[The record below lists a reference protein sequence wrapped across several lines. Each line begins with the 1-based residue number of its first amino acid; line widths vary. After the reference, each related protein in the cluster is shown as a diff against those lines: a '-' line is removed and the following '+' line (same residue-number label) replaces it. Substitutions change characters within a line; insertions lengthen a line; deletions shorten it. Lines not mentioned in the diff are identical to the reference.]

1 MPLWSSKEDESQ
13 IILEEAGDLGSKVI
27 LDSTDGS
34 PGSNEG
40 AYILQEEQNEVKPQY
55 LDRTNPMGKLDDCFA
70 NNQGWWLR
78 HSKSTTD
85 PSRYWDE
92 LLVAIGDL
100 AGDDSASTG
109 LGEATID
116 SIRFS
121 GLSSGTSESS
131 PTYSVGSGATLANC
145 FVKLQYSEPIDL
157 EYDGT
162 NMPTLVVTHTDDDDA
177 TETSYTATVPVGNSS
192 VNGVEHTGADVDTI
206 LLDSTDG
213 TTNAGDDV
221 LLEDNS
227 RISTEQQRSGSQLN
241 FYFTI
246 AGSDGAGELTIG
258 AQTLTLSGTTT
269 MKDYGQSGITSNTQI
284 TSSVGSELPTGQVN
298 MA

>member
-1 MPLWSSKEDESQ
+1 MPLWSAKEEESQ
-13 IILEEAGDLGSKVI
+13 IVLEEAGDLGSKVV
-27 LDSTDGS
+27 LDSTDGTS
-34 PGSNEG
+34 DAGF
-40 AYILQEEQNEVKPQY
+40 YVLQEEQDEVKPQY

-70 NNQGWWLR
+70 NNHGWWLR

-100 AGDDSASTG
+100 AGTSSATSG

-131 PTYSVGSGATLANC
+131 PTYSVGSGSTLANC
-145 FVKLQYSEPIDL
+145 FVKLQYTEPIDL
-157 EYDGT
+157 EYDDT
-162 NMPTLVVTHTDDDDA
+162 NMPTLVVVHTADSGGA
-177 TETSYTATVPVGNSS
+177 TTNYTATVPVGNSS
-192 VNGVEHTGADVDTI
+192 VNGVEATGADVDTI

-213 TTNAGDDV
+213 TSNAGDDV
-221 LLEDNS
+221 IYEDND
-227 RISTEQQRSGSQLN
+227 RVAIEQQRSGSQLN

-246 AGSDGAGELTIG
+246 DGTDAAGELTIA

-269 MKDYGQSGITSNTQI
+269 MKDYGQGSLTSNTQI
-284 TSSVGSELPTGQVN
+284 TSTVGSELPTGQMN
-298 MA
+298 IA

>member
-1 MPLWSSKEDESQ
+1 MPLWSSKEEESQ
-13 IILEEAGDLGSKVI
+13 IILEEAGDLGSKVV
-27 LDSTDGS
+27 LDSTDGTA
-34 PGSNEG
+34 NEG

-100 AGDDSASTG
+100 AGGSSATAG

-121 GLSSGTSESS
+121 GLSSGTSDSS
-131 PTYSVGSGATLANC
+131 PTYSVGSGATLATAY
-145 FVKLQYSEPIDL
+145 VKLQYSEPIDL
-157 EYDGT
+157 EYDDT

-213 TTNAGDDV
+213 TSNAGDDV
-221 LLEDNS
+221 LFEENS

-246 AGSDGAGELTIG
+246 DGTDAAGELTIA

-269 MKDYGQSGITSNTQI
+269 MKDYGQGSLTSNTQI
-284 TSSVGSELPTGQVN
+284 TSSVGSELPAAQMN

>member
-1 MPLWSSKEDESQ
+1 MPLWSAKEEESQ
-13 IILEEAGDLGSKVI
+13 IVLEEAGDLGSKVV
-27 LDSTDGS
+27 LDSTDGTS
-34 PGSNEG
+34 DAGF
-40 AYILQEEQNEVKPQY
+40 YVLQEEQDEVKPQY

-70 NNQGWWLR
+70 NNHGWWLR

-100 AGDDSASTG
+100 AGTSSATSG

-131 PTYSVGSGATLANC
+131 PTYSVGSGSTLANC
-145 FVKLQYSEPIDL
+145 FVKLQYTEPVDL
-157 EYDGT
+157 EYDDT
-162 NMPTLVVTHTDDDDA
+162 NMPTLVVVHTADSGGA
-177 TETSYTATVPVGNSS
+177 TTNYTATVSTGNSS
-192 VNGVEHTGADVDTI
+192 VNGVEATGADVDTI

-213 TTNAGDDV
+213 TSDAGDDV
-221 LLEDNS
+221 IYEDND
-227 RISTEQQRSGSQLN
+227 RIAIQQQRSGSQLN

-246 AGSDGAGELTIG
+246 DGTDAAGELTIA
-258 AQTLTLSGTTT
+258 AQTLTISGTTT
-269 MKDYGQSGITSNTQI
+269 VKDYGQGSLTSNTQI
-284 TSSVGSELPTGQVN
+284 TSTVGSELPTAQMN

>member
-1 MPLWSSKEDESQ
+1 MPLWSAKEEESQ
-13 IILEEAGDLGSKVI
+13 IVLEEAGDLGSKVV
-27 LDSTDGS
+27 LDSTDGTS
-34 PGSNEG
+34 DAGF
-40 AYILQEEQNEVKPQY
+40 YVLQEEQDEVKPQY

-100 AGDDSASTG
+100 AGTSSATSG

-131 PTYSVGSGATLANC
+131 PTYSVGSGSTLANC
-145 FVKLQYSEPIDL
+145 FVKLQYTEPVDL
-157 EYDGT
+157 EYDDT
-162 NMPTLVVTHTDDDDA
+162 NMPTLVVVHTADSGGA
-177 TETSYTATVPVGNSS
+177 TTNYTATVSTGNSS
-192 VNGVEHTGADVDTI
+192 VNGVEATGADVDTI

-213 TTNAGDDV
+213 TSNAGDDV
-221 LLEDNS
+221 IYEDND
-227 RISTEQQRSGSQLN
+227 RVAIEQQRSGSQLN

-246 AGSDGAGELTIG
+246 DGTDAAGELTIA
-258 AQTLTLSGTTT
+258 AQTLTISGTTT
-269 MKDYGQSGITSNTQI
+269 VKDYGQGSLTSNSQI
-284 TSSVGSELPTGQVN
+284 TSTVGSELPTAQMN

>member
-1 MPLWSSKEDESQ
+1 MPLWSSKEEESQ
-13 IILEEAGDLGSKVI
+13 IILEQAGDLGSKVI
-27 LDSTDGS
+27 LDSTDGTADD
-34 PGSNEG
+34 GF
-40 AYILQEEQNEVKPQY
+40 YILQEEQNEVKPQY
-55 LDRTNPMGKLDDCFA
+55 LDRTNPMGKLDNCFA
-70 NNQGWWLR
+70 NNHGWWLR

-100 AGDDSASTG
+100 AGGSSATAG

-121 GLSSGTSESS
+121 GLSSGTSDSS
-131 PTYSVGSGATLANC
+131 PTYSVGSGATLATAY
-145 FVKLQYSEPIDL
+145 VKLQYSEPIDL

-162 NMPTLVVTHTDDDDA
+162 NMPTLVVVHTADSGGA
-177 TETSYTATVPVGNSS
+177 TTNYTATVPVGNSS

-213 TTNAGDDV
+213 TSNAGDDV

-258 AQTLTLSGTTT
+258 AQTLTVSGTTT
-269 MKDYGQSGITSNTQI
+269 LKDYGQGSLSSNTQI

>member
-1 MPLWSSKEDESQ
+1 MPLWSAKEEESQ
-13 IILEEAGDLGSKVI
+13 IILEAAGDLGSKVI
-27 LDSTDGS
+27 LDSTDGTS
-34 PGSNEG
+34 DAGF
-40 AYILQEEQNEVKPQY
+40 YILTEEQDEVKPQY

-70 NNQGWWLR
+70 NNHGWWLR

-85 PSRYWDE
+85 PSKYWDE

-100 AGDDSASTG
+100 AGTSSATTG

-131 PTYSVGSGATLANC
+131 PTYSVGSGSTLANC

-157 EYDGT
+157 EYDDT

-192 VNGVEHTGADVDTI
+192 VNGVESMGADVDTI

-213 TTNAGDDV
+213 TTDAGDDV
-221 LLEDNS
+221 IYEDND
-227 RISTEQQRSGSQLN
+227 RVAIEQQRSGSQLN

-246 AGSDGAGELTIG
+246 DGTDAAGELTIA

-269 MKDYGQSGITSNTQI
+269 IKDYGQGSLTSNTQI
-284 TSSVGSELPTGQVN
+284 TSTVGSELPTGQMN
-298 MA
+298 IA

>member
-1 MPLWSSKEDESQ
+1 MPLWSAKEEESQ
-13 IILEEAGDLGSKVI
+13 IVLEEAGDLGSKVV
-27 LDSTDGS
+27 LDSTDGTS
-34 PGSNEG
+34 DAGF
-40 AYILQEEQNEVKPQY
+40 YVLQEEQDEVKPQY

-70 NNQGWWLR
+70 NNHGWWLR

-100 AGDDSASTG
+100 AGTSSATSG

-131 PTYSVGSGATLANC
+131 PTYSVGSGSTLANC
-145 FVKLQYSEPIDL
+145 FVKLQYTEPVDL

-162 NMPTLVVTHTDDDDA
+162 NMPTLVVVHTADSGGA
-177 TETSYTATVPVGNSS
+177 TTNYTATVPVGNSS

-213 TTNAGDDV
+213 TSNAGDDV
-221 LLEDNS
+221 LFEENS

-246 AGSDGAGELTIG
+246 DGTDAAGELTIA
-258 AQTLTLSGTTT
+258 AQTLTISGTTT
-269 MKDYGQSGITSNTQI
+269 VKDYGQGSLTSNSQI
-284 TSSVGSELPTGQVN
+284 TSTVGSELPTAQMN

>member
-1 MPLWSSKEDESQ
+1 MPLWSAKEEESQ
-13 IILEEAGDLGSKVI
+13 IVLEEAGDLGSKVI
-27 LDSTDGS
+27 LDSTDGTADA
-34 PGSNEG
+34 GF
-40 AYILQEEQNEVKPQY
+40 YVLQEEQDEVKPQY
-55 LDRTNPMGKLDDCFA
+55 LDRSNPMGKLDNCFA
-70 NNQGWWLR
+70 NNHGWWLR

-85 PSRYWDE
+85 PSKYWDE

-100 AGDDSASTG
+100 AGTSSATSG

-131 PTYSVGSGATLANC
+131 PVYSVGSGATLANC
-145 FVKLQYSEPIDL
+145 FVKLQFTEPIDL

-162 NMPTLVVTHTDDDDA
+162 NMPTLVVTHTADSDDS
-177 TETSYTATVPVGNSS
+177 ETSYTATVPVGNSS

-213 TTNAGDDV
+213 TSNAGDDV
-221 LLEDNS
+221 IYEDND
-227 RISTEQQRSGSQLN
+227 RIAIEQQRSGSQLN

-246 AGSDGAGELTIG
+246 DGTDGAGELTIG
-258 AQTLTLSGTTT
+258 AQTLTVSGTTT
-269 MKDYGQSGITSNTQI
+269 IKDYGQGSLSSNTQI
-284 TSSVGSELPTGQVN
+284 TSTVGSDLPTAQMN

>member
-1 MPLWSSKEDESQ
+1 MPLWSSKEEESQ
-13 IILEEAGDLGSKVI
+13 IILEQAGDLGSKVI
-27 LDSTDGS
+27 LDSTDGTADD
-34 PGSNEG
+34 GF
-40 AYILQEEQNEVKPQY
+40 YILQEEQNEVKPQY

-70 NNQGWWLR
+70 NNHGWWLR

-85 PSRYWDE
+85 PSKYWDE

-100 AGDDSASTG
+100 AGTSSATSG

-192 VNGVEHTGADVDTI
+192 VNGVESMGADVDTI

-213 TTNAGDDV
+213 TTDAGDDV
-221 LLEDNS
+221 IYEDND
-227 RISTEQQRSGSQLN
+227 RVAIEQQRSGSQLN

-246 AGSDGAGELTIG
+246 DGTDAAGELTIA
-258 AQTLTLSGTTT
+258 AQTLTVSGTTT
-269 MKDYGQSGITSNTQI
+269 IKDYGQGSLSSNTQI
-284 TSSVGSELPTGQVN
+284 TSTVGSELPTAQMN

>member
-1 MPLWSSKEDESQ
+1 MPLWSAKEEESQ
-13 IILEEAGDLGSKVI
+13 IILEAAGDLGSKVI
-27 LDSTDGS
+27 LDSTDGTS
-34 PGSNEG
+34 DAGF
-40 AYILQEEQNEVKPQY
+40 YILTEEQDEVKPQY

-70 NNQGWWLR
+70 NNHGWWLR

-85 PSRYWDE
+85 PSKYWDE

-100 AGDDSASTG
+100 AGTSSATTG

-131 PTYSVGSGATLANC
+131 PTYSVGSGSTLANC

-162 NMPTLVVTHTDDDDA
+162 NMPTLIVTHTDDDDA

-192 VNGVEHTGADVDTI
+192 VNGVESMGADVDTI

-213 TTNAGDDV
+213 TTDAGDDV
-221 LLEDNS
+221 IYEDND
-227 RISTEQQRSGSQLN
+227 RIAIEQQRSGSQLN

-246 AGSDGAGELTIG
+246 DGTDAAGELTIA

-269 MKDYGQSGITSNTQI
+269 IKDYGQTSLTSNTQI
-284 TSSVGSELPTGQVN
+284 TSTVGSELPTGQMN
-298 MA
+298 IA

>member
-1 MPLWSSKEDESQ
+1 MPLWSAKEEESQ
-13 IILEEAGDLGSKVI
+13 IVLEEAGDLGSKVV
-27 LDSTDGS
+27 LDSTDGTADA
-34 PGSNEG
+34 GF
-40 AYILQEEQNEVKPQY
+40 YVLQEEQDEVKPQY

-100 AGDDSASTG
+100 AGTSSATSG

-131 PTYSVGSGATLANC
+131 PTYSVGSGSTLANC

-162 NMPTLVVTHTDDDDA
+162 NMPTLVVVHTADSGGA
-177 TETSYTATVPVGNSS
+177 TTNYTATVPVGNSS
-192 VNGVEHTGADVDTI
+192 VNGVEATGADVDTI

-213 TTNAGDDV
+213 TSNAGDDV
-221 LLEDNS
+221 IYEDND
-227 RISTEQQRSGSQLN
+227 RVAIEQQRSGSQLN

-246 AGSDGAGELTIG
+246 DGTDAAGELTIA
-258 AQTLTLSGTTT
+258 AQTLTISGTTT
-269 MKDYGQSGITSNTQI
+269 VKDYGQGSLTSNSQI
-284 TSSVGSELPTGQVN
+284 TSTVGSELPTAQMN

>member
-1 MPLWSSKEDESQ
+1 MPLWSAKEEESQ
-13 IILEEAGDLGSKVI
+13 IILEAAGDLGSKVI
-27 LDSTDGS
+27 LDSTDGTS
-34 PGSNEG
+34 DAGF
-40 AYILQEEQNEVKPQY
+40 YILTEEQDEVKPQY
-55 LDRTNPMGKLDDCFA
+55 LDRTNPMGKLDNCFA
-70 NNQGWWLR
+70 NNHGWWLR

-85 PSRYWDE
+85 PSKYWDE

-100 AGDDSASTG
+100 AGTSSATSG

-131 PTYSVGSGATLANC
+131 PTYSVGSGATLATAY
-145 FVKLQYSEPIDL
+145 VKLQYSEPIDL

-192 VNGVEHTGADVDTI
+192 VNGVESMGADVDTI

-213 TTNAGDDV
+213 TTDAGDDV
-221 LLEDNS
+221 IYEDND
-227 RISTEQQRSGSQLN
+227 RVAIEQQRSGSQLN

-246 AGSDGAGELTIG
+246 DGTDAAGELTIA

-269 MKDYGQSGITSNTQI
+269 IKDYGQGSLTSNTQI
-284 TSSVGSELPTGQVN
+284 TSTVGSELPTGQMN
-298 MA
+298 IA

>member
-1 MPLWSSKEDESQ
+1 MPLWSAKEEESQ
-13 IILEEAGDLGSKVI
+13 IVLEEAGDLGSKVI
-27 LDSTDGS
+27 LDSTDGTADA
-34 PGSNEG
+34 GF
-40 AYILQEEQNEVKPQY
+40 YVLQEEQDEVKPQY
-55 LDRTNPMGKLDDCFA
+55 LDRSNPMGKLDNCFA
-70 NNQGWWLR
+70 NNHGWWLR

-85 PSRYWDE
+85 PSKYWDE

-100 AGDDSASTG
+100 AGTSSATSG

-121 GLSSGTSESS
+121 GLSSGSSESS
-131 PTYSVGSGATLANC
+131 PVYSVGSGATLANC
-145 FVKLQYSEPIDL
+145 FVKLQFTEPIDL

-162 NMPTLVVTHTDDDDA
+162 NMPTLVVTHTADSDDS
-177 TETSYTATVPVGNSS
+177 ETSYTATVPVGNSS

-213 TTNAGDDV
+213 TTDAGDDV
-221 LLEDNS
+221 IYEDND
-227 RISTEQQRSGSQLN
+227 RIAIEQQRSGSQLN

-246 AGSDGAGELTIG
+246 DGTDGAGELTIG
-258 AQTLTLSGTTT
+258 AQTLTVSGTTT
-269 MKDYGQSGITSNTQI
+269 IKDYGQGSLSWNTQI
-284 TSSVGSELPTGQVN
+284 RSTVGSDLPTAQMN

>member
-1 MPLWSSKEDESQ
+1 MPLWSSKEEESQ
-13 IILEEAGDLGSKVI
+13 IILEQAGDLGSKVI
-27 LDSTDGS
+27 LDSTDGTADD
-34 PGSNEG
+34 GF
-40 AYILQEEQNEVKPQY
+40 YILQEEQNEVKPQY

-100 AGDDSASTG
+100 AGDDSATTG

-121 GLSSGTSESS
+121 GLSSGTSDSS
-131 PTYSVGSGATLANC
+131 PTYSVGSGATLATAY
-145 FVKLQYSEPIDL
+145 VKLQYSEPIDL

-246 AGSDGAGELTIG
+246 AGSDGAGELTIA

>member
-1 MPLWSSKEDESQ
+1 MPLWSAKEEESQ
-13 IILEEAGDLGSKVI
+13 IVLEEAGDLGSKVV
-27 LDSTDGS
+27 LDSTDGTS
-34 PGSNEG
+34 DAGF
-40 AYILQEEQNEVKPQY
+40 YVLQEEQDEVKPQY

-100 AGDDSASTG
+100 AGTSSATSG

-131 PTYSVGSGATLANC
+131 PTYSVGSGSTLANC
-145 FVKLQYSEPIDL
+145 FVKLQYTEPVDL
-157 EYDGT
+157 EYDDT
-162 NMPTLVVTHTDDDDA
+162 NMPTLVVVHTADSGGA
-177 TETSYTATVPVGNSS
+177 TTNYTATVPVGNSS
-192 VNGVEHTGADVDTI
+192 VNGVEATGADVDTI

-213 TTNAGDDV
+213 TSNAGDDV
-221 LLEDNS
+221 IYEDND
-227 RISTEQQRSGSQLN
+227 RVAIEQQRSGSQFN

-246 AGSDGAGELTIG
+246 DGTDAAGELTIA

-269 MKDYGQSGITSNTQI
+269 VKDYGQGSLTSNTQI
-284 TSSVGSELPTGQVN
+284 TSTVGSELPTGQMN
-298 MA
+298 IA

>member
-1 MPLWSSKEDESQ
+1 MPLWSAKEEESQ
-13 IILEEAGDLGSKVI
+13 IVLEEAGDLGSKVV
-27 LDSTDGS
+27 LDSTDGTS
-34 PGSNEG
+34 DAGF
-40 AYILQEEQNEVKPQY
+40 YVLQEEQDEVKPQY

-100 AGDDSASTG
+100 AGTSSATSG
-109 LGEATID
+109 LGEASID

-131 PTYSVGSGATLANC
+131 PTYSVGSGSTLANC
-145 FVKLQYSEPIDL
+145 FVKLQYTEPVDL
-157 EYDGT
+157 EYDDT
-162 NMPTLVVTHTDDDDA
+162 NMPTLVVVHTADSGGA
-177 TETSYTATVPVGNSS
+177 TTNYTATVPVGNSS

-213 TTNAGDDV
+213 TSDAGDDV
-221 LLEDNS
+221 IYEDND
-227 RISTEQQRSGSQLN
+227 RVAIEQQRSGSQFN

-246 AGSDGAGELTIG
+246 DGTDGAGELTIA
-258 AQTLTLSGTTT
+258 AQTLTISGTTT
-269 MKDYGQSGITSNTQI
+269 VKDYGQGSLTSNSQI
-284 TSSVGSELPTGQVN
+284 TSTVGSELPTAQMN

>member
-1 MPLWSSKEDESQ
+1 MPLWSAKEEESQ
-13 IILEEAGDLGSKVI
+13 IVLEEAGDLGSKVV
-27 LDSTDGS
+27 LDSTDGTS
-34 PGSNEG
+34 DAGF
-40 AYILQEEQNEVKPQY
+40 YVLQEEQDEVKPQY

-100 AGDDSASTG
+100 AGTSSATSG

-131 PTYSVGSGATLANC
+131 PTYSVGSGSTLANC
-145 FVKLQYSEPIDL
+145 FVKLQYTEPIDL
-157 EYDGT
+157 EYDDT
-162 NMPTLVVTHTDDDDA
+162 NMPTLVVVHTADSGGA
-177 TETSYTATVPVGNSS
+177 TTNYTATVSTGNSS
-192 VNGVEHTGADVDTI
+192 VNGVEATGADVDTI

-213 TTNAGDDV
+213 TSNAGDDV
-221 LLEDNS
+221 IYEDND
-227 RISTEQQRSGSQLN
+227 RVAIEQQRSGSQLN

-246 AGSDGAGELTIG
+246 DGTDAAGELTIA
-258 AQTLTLSGTTT
+258 AQTLTISGTTT
-269 MKDYGQSGITSNTQI
+269 VKDYGQGSLTSNSQI
-284 TSSVGSELPTGQVN
+284 TSTVGSELPTAQMN

>member
-1 MPLWSSKEDESQ
+1 MPLWSSKEEESQ

-27 LDSTDGS
+27 LDSTDGTADD
-34 PGSNEG
+34 GF
-40 AYILQEEQNEVKPQY
+40 YILQEEQNEVKPQY

-70 NNQGWWLR
+70 NNHGWGLR

-100 AGDDSASTG
+100 AGGSSATAG

-121 GLSSGTSESS
+121 GLSSGTSDSS
-131 PTYSVGSGATLANC
+131 PTYSVGSGATLATAY
-145 FVKLQYSEPIDL
+145 VKLQYSEPIDL
-157 EYDGT
+157 EYDDT
-162 NMPTLVVTHTDDDDA
+162 NMPTLVVVHTADSGGA
-177 TETSYTATVPVGNSS
+177 TTNYTATVPVGNSS

-213 TTNAGDDV
+213 TSNAGDDV
-221 LLEDNS
+221 LFEENS

-246 AGSDGAGELTIG
+246 DGTDAAGELTIA

-269 MKDYGQSGITSNTQI
+269 MKDYGQGSLTSNTQI
-284 TSSVGSELPTGQVN
+284 TSTVGSEQPAAQMN

>member
-1 MPLWSSKEDESQ
+1 MPLWSAKEEESQ
-13 IILEEAGDLGSKVI
+13 IVLEEAGDLGSKVV
-27 LDSTDGS
+27 LDSTDGTADA
-34 PGSNEG
+34 GF
-40 AYILQEEQNEVKPQY
+40 YILQEEQDEVKPQY
-55 LDRTNPMGKLDDCFA
+55 LDRSNPMGKLDNCFA
-70 NNQGWWLR
+70 NNHGWWLR

-85 PSRYWDE
+85 PSKYWDE

-100 AGDDSASTG
+100 AGTSSATSG

-121 GLSSGTSESS
+121 GLSSGSSESS
-131 PTYSVGSGATLANC
+131 PVYSVGSGATLANC
-145 FVKLQYSEPIDL
+145 FVKLQFTEPIDL

-162 NMPTLVVTHTDDDDA
+162 NMPTLVVTHTADSDDS
-177 TETSYTATVPVGNSS
+177 ETSYTATVPVGNSS

-213 TTNAGDDV
+213 TTDAGDDV
-221 LLEDNS
+221 IYEDND
-227 RISTEQQRSGSQLN
+227 RIAIEQQRSGSQLN

-246 AGSDGAGELTIG
+246 DGTDGAGELTIG
-258 AQTLTLSGTTT
+258 AQTLTISGTTT
-269 MKDYGQSGITSNTQI
+269 IKDYGQGSLSSNTQI
-284 TSSVGSELPTGQVN
+284 TSTVGSELPTAQMN

>member
-1 MPLWSSKEDESQ
+1 MPLWSSKEEESQ
-13 IILEEAGDLGSKVI
+13 IILEEAGDLGSKVV
-27 LDSTDGS
+27 LDSTDGTA
-34 PGSNEG
+34 NEG

-100 AGDDSASTG
+100 AGGSSATAG

-121 GLSSGTSESS
+121 GLSSGTSDSS
-131 PTYSVGSGATLANC
+131 PTYSVGSGATLATAY
-145 FVKLQYSEPIDL
+145 VKLQYSEPIDL
-157 EYDGT
+157 EYDDT

-213 TTNAGDDV
+213 TSNAGDDV

-258 AQTLTLSGTTT
+258 AQTLTVSGTTT
-269 MKDYGQSGITSNTQI
+269 IKDYGQGSLSSNTQI

>member
-1 MPLWSSKEDESQ
+1 
-13 IILEEAGDLGSKVI
+13 
-27 LDSTDGS
+27 
-34 PGSNEG
+34 
-40 AYILQEEQNEVKPQY
+40 
-55 LDRTNPMGKLDDCFA
+55 MGKLDDCFA

-100 AGDDSASTG
+100 AGTSSATSG

-131 PTYSVGSGATLANC
+131 PTYSVGSGSTLANC
-145 FVKLQYSEPIDL
+145 FVKLQYTEPIDL
-157 EYDGT
+157 EYDDT
-162 NMPTLVVTHTDDDDA
+162 NMPTLVVVHTADSGGA
-177 TETSYTATVPVGNSS
+177 TTNYTATVPVGNSS
-192 VNGVEHTGADVDTI
+192 VNGVEATGADVDTI

-213 TTNAGDDV
+213 TSNAGDDV
-221 LLEDNS
+221 IYEDND
-227 RISTEQQRSGSQLN
+227 RVAIEQQRSGSQLN

-246 AGSDGAGELTIG
+246 DGTDAAGELTIA
-258 AQTLTLSGTTT
+258 AQTLTISGTTT
-269 MKDYGQSGITSNTQI
+269 VKDYGQGSLTSNSQI
-284 TSSVGSELPTGQVN
+284 TSTVGSELPTAQMN

>member
-1 MPLWSSKEDESQ
+1 MPLWSAKEEESQ
-13 IILEEAGDLGSKVI
+13 IILEAAGDLGSKVI
-27 LDSTDGS
+27 LDSTDGTS
-34 PGSNEG
+34 DAGF
-40 AYILQEEQNEVKPQY
+40 YILTEEQDEVKPQY

-70 NNQGWWLR
+70 NNHGWWLR

-85 PSRYWDE
+85 PSKYWDE

-100 AGDDSASTG
+100 AGTSSATSG

-131 PTYSVGSGATLANC
+131 PTYSVGSGSTLANC

-157 EYDGT
+157 EYDDT
-162 NMPTLVVTHTDDDDA
+162 NMPTLVVVHTADSGGA
-177 TETSYTATVPVGNSS
+177 TTNYTATVPVGNSS
-192 VNGVEHTGADVDTI
+192 VNGVESMGADVDTI

-213 TTNAGDDV
+213 TTDAGDDV
-221 LLEDNS
+221 IYEDND
-227 RISTEQQRSGSQLN
+227 RVAIEQQRSGSQLN

-246 AGSDGAGELTIG
+246 DGTDAAGELTIA
-258 AQTLTLSGTTT
+258 AQTLTVSGTTT
-269 MKDYGQSGITSNTQI
+269 IKDYGQGSLSSNTQI
-284 TSSVGSELPTGQVN
+284 TSTVGSELPTAQMN

>member
-1 MPLWSSKEDESQ
+1 MPLWSAKEEESQ
-13 IILEEAGDLGSKVI
+13 IVLEEAGDLGSKVV
-27 LDSTDGS
+27 LDSTDGTS
-34 PGSNEG
+34 DAGF
-40 AYILQEEQNEVKPQY
+40 YVLQEEQDEVKPQY

-70 NNQGWWLR
+70 NNHGWWLR

-100 AGDDSASTG
+100 AGTSSATSG

-131 PTYSVGSGATLANC
+131 PTYSVGSGSTLANC
-145 FVKLQYSEPIDL
+145 FVKLQYTEPVDL
-157 EYDGT
+157 EYDDT
-162 NMPTLVVTHTDDDDA
+162 NMPTLVVVHTADSGGA
-177 TETSYTATVPVGNSS
+177 TTNYTATVSTGNSS
-192 VNGVEHTGADVDTI
+192 VNGVEATGADVDTI

-213 TTNAGDDV
+213 TTDAGDDV
-221 LLEDNS
+221 IYEDND
-227 RISTEQQRSGSQLN
+227 RIANEQQRSGSQLN

-246 AGSDGAGELTIG
+246 DGTDAAGELTIA
-258 AQTLTLSGTTT
+258 AQTLTISGTTT
-269 MKDYGQSGITSNTQI
+269 VKDYGQGSLTSNTQI
-284 TSSVGSELPTGQVN
+284 TSTVGSELPTAQMN

>member
-1 MPLWSSKEDESQ
+1 MPLWSAKEEESQ
-13 IILEEAGDLGSKVI
+13 IVLEEAGDLGSKVI
-27 LDSTDGS
+27 LDSTDGTADA
-34 PGSNEG
+34 GF
-40 AYILQEEQNEVKPQY
+40 YVLQEEQDEVKPQY
-55 LDRTNPMGKLDDCFA
+55 LDRSNPLGKLDNCFA
-70 NNQGWWLR
+70 NNHGWWLR

-85 PSRYWDE
+85 PSKYWDE

-100 AGDDSASTG
+100 AGTSSATSG
-109 LGEATID
+109 LGAATID

-131 PTYSVGSGATLANC
+131 PVYSVGSGATLANC
-145 FVKLQYSEPIDL
+145 FVKLQFTEPIDL

-162 NMPTLVVTHTDDDDA
+162 NMPTLVVTHTADSDDS
-177 TETSYTATVPVGNSS
+177 ETSYTATVPVGNSS

-213 TTNAGDDV
+213 TSNAGDDV
-221 LLEDNS
+221 IYEDND
-227 RISTEQQRSGSQLN
+227 RIAIEQQRSGSQLN

-246 AGSDGAGELTIG
+246 DGTDGAGELTIG
-258 AQTLTLSGTTT
+258 AQTLTISGTTT
-269 MKDYGQSGITSNTQI
+269 IKDYGQGSLSSNTQI
-284 TSSVGSELPTGQVN
+284 TSTVGSELPTAQMN

>member
-1 MPLWSSKEDESQ
+1 MPLWSAKEEESQ
-13 IILEEAGDLGSKVI
+13 IVLEEAGDLGSKVV
-27 LDSTDGS
+27 LDSTDGTS
-34 PGSNEG
+34 DAGF
-40 AYILQEEQNEVKPQY
+40 YVLQEEQDEVKPQY

-100 AGDDSASTG
+100 AGTSSATSG

-131 PTYSVGSGATLANC
+131 PTYSVGSGSTLANC
-145 FVKLQYSEPIDL
+145 FVKLQYTEPVDL
-157 EYDGT
+157 EYDDT
-162 NMPTLVVTHTDDDDA
+162 NMPTLVVVHTADSGGA
-177 TETSYTATVPVGNSS
+177 TTNYTATVPVGNSS
-192 VNGVEHTGADVDTI
+192 VNGVEATGADVDTI

-213 TTNAGDDV
+213 TSNAGDDV
-221 LLEDNS
+221 IYEDND
-227 RISTEQQRSGSQLN
+227 RVAIEQQRSGSQLN

-246 AGSDGAGELTIG
+246 DGTDGAGELTIA
-258 AQTLTLSGTTT
+258 AQTLTISGTTT
-269 MKDYGQSGITSNTQI
+269 VKDYGQSSLTSNSQI
-284 TSSVGSELPTGQVN
+284 TSTVGSELPTAQMN

>member
-1 MPLWSSKEDESQ
+1 MPLWSAKEEESQ
-13 IILEEAGDLGSKVI
+13 IILEAAGDLGSKVV
-27 LDSTDGS
+27 LDSTDGT
-34 PGSNEG
+34 SNEG
-40 AYILQEEQNEVKPQY
+40 SYILQEEQDEVKPQF
-55 LDRTNPMGKLDDCFA
+55 LDRTNPMGKLDNCFA
-70 NNQGWWLR
+70 NNHGWWLR

-85 PSRYWDE
+85 PSKYWDE

-100 AGDDSASTG
+100 AGSDSATTG

-145 FVKLQYSEPIDL
+145 FVKLQFTEPIDL

-213 TTNAGDDV
+213 TTDAGDDV
-221 LLEDNS
+221 IYEDNDP
-227 RISTEQQRSGSQLN
+227 R
-241 FYFTI
+241 
-246 AGSDGAGELTIG
+246 
-258 AQTLTLSGTTT
+258 
-269 MKDYGQSGITSNTQI
+269 
-284 TSSVGSELPTGQVN
+284 P
-298 MA
+298 

>member
-1 MPLWSSKEDESQ
+1 MPLWSAKEEESQ
-13 IILEEAGDLGSKVI
+13 IVLEEAGDLGSKVV
-27 LDSTDGS
+27 LDSTDGT
-34 PGSNEG
+34 SNEG
-40 AYILQEEQNEVKPQY
+40 SYILQEEQDEVKPQY
-55 LDRTNPMGKLDDCFA
+55 LDRYNPMGKLDNCFA
-70 NNQGWWLR
+70 NNHGWWLR

-85 PSRYWDE
+85 PSKYWDE

-100 AGDDSASTG
+100 AGTSSATSG

-145 FVKLQYSEPIDL
+145 FVKLQFTEPIDL
-157 EYDGT
+157 EYDDT

-192 VNGVEHTGADVDTI
+192 VNGVEATGADVDTI

-213 TTNAGDDV
+213 TSNAGDDV
-221 LLEDNS
+221 IYEDND
-227 RISTEQQRSGSQLN
+227 RIAIEQQRSGSQLN

-246 AGSDGAGELTIG
+246 DGTDGAGELTIG
-258 AQTLTLSGTTT
+258 AQTLTISGTTT
-269 MKDYGQSGITSNTQI
+269 IKDYGQGSLSSNTQI
-284 TSSVGSELPTGQVN
+284 TSTVGSDLPTAQMN

>member
-1 MPLWSSKEDESQ
+1 MPLWSAKEEESQ
-13 IILEEAGDLGSKVI
+13 IILEAAGDLGSKVI
-27 LDSTDGS
+27 LDSTDGTS
-34 PGSNEG
+34 DAGF
-40 AYILQEEQNEVKPQY
+40 YILTEEQDEVKPQY

-70 NNQGWWLR
+70 NNHGWWLR

-85 PSRYWDE
+85 PSKYWDE

-100 AGDDSASTG
+100 AGTSSATTG

-131 PTYSVGSGATLANC
+131 PTYSVGSGSTLANC

-162 NMPTLVVTHTDDDDA
+162 NMPTLVVVHTADSDG
-177 TETSYTATVPVGNSS
+177 TTTTNYTATVPVGNSS
-192 VNGVEHTGADVDTI
+192 VNGVEATGADVDTI

-213 TTNAGDDV
+213 TTDAGDDV
-221 LLEDNS
+221 IYEDND
-227 RISTEQQRSGSQLN
+227 RIAIEQQRSGSQLN

-246 AGSDGAGELTIG
+246 DGTDAAGELTIA

-269 MKDYGQSGITSNTQI
+269 MKDYGQGSLTSNTQI
-284 TSSVGSELPTGQVN
+284 TSTVGSELPTGQMN
-298 MA
+298 IA

>member
-1 MPLWSSKEDESQ
+1 MPLWSAKEEESQ
-13 IILEEAGDLGSKVI
+13 IILEAAGDLGSKVI
-27 LDSTDGS
+27 LDSTDGTADA
-34 PGSNEG
+34 GF
-40 AYILQEEQNEVKPQY
+40 YILTEEQDEVKPQF
-55 LDRTNPMGKLDDCFA
+55 LDRTNPMGKLDNCFA
-70 NNQGWWLR
+70 NNHGWWLR

-85 PSRYWDE
+85 PSKYWDE

-100 AGDDSASTG
+100 AGTSSATSG

-145 FVKLQYSEPIDL
+145 FVKLQFTEPIDL
-157 EYDGT
+157 EYDDT

-213 TTNAGDDV
+213 TSNAGDDV
-221 LLEDNS
+221 IYEDND
-227 RISTEQQRSGSQLN
+227 RIAIEQQRSGSQLN

-246 AGSDGAGELTIG
+246 DGTDGAGELTIG

-269 MKDYGQSGITSNTQI
+269 IKDYGQGSLSSNTQI
-284 TSSVGSELPTGQVN
+284 TSTVGSELPTAQMN

>member
-1 MPLWSSKEDESQ
+1 MPLWSAKEEESQ
-13 IILEEAGDLGSKVI
+13 IILEAAGDLGSKVV
-27 LDSTDGS
+27 LDSTDGT
-34 PGSNEG
+34 SNEG
-40 AYILQEEQNEVKPQY
+40 SYILQEEQDEVKPRF
-55 LDRTNPMGKLDDCFA
+55 LDRYNPMGKLDNCFA
-70 NNQGWWLR
+70 NNHGWWLR

-85 PSRYWDE
+85 PSKYWDE

-100 AGDDSASTG
+100 AGTSSATSG

-145 FVKLQYSEPIDL
+145 FVKLQFTEPIDL

-162 NMPTLVVTHTDDDDA
+162 NMPTLVVTHTADSDDS
-177 TETSYTATVPVGNSS
+177 ETSYTATVPVGNSS

-213 TTNAGDDV
+213 TSNAGDDV
-221 LLEDNS
+221 IYEDND
-227 RISTEQQRSGSQLN
+227 RIAIEQQRSGSQLN

-246 AGSDGAGELTIG
+246 DGTDGAGELTIG
-258 AQTLTLSGTTT
+258 AQTLTISGTTT
-269 MKDYGQSGITSNTQI
+269 IKDYGQGSLSSNTQI
-284 TSSVGSELPTGQVN
+284 TSTVGSELPTAQMN

>member
-1 MPLWSSKEDESQ
+1 MPLWSAKEEESQ
-13 IILEEAGDLGSKVI
+13 IVLEEAGDLGSKVV
-27 LDSTDGS
+27 LDSTDGTS
-34 PGSNEG
+34 DAGF
-40 AYILQEEQNEVKPQY
+40 YVLQEEQDEVKPQY

-100 AGDDSASTG
+100 AGTSSATSG

-131 PTYSVGSGATLANC
+131 PTYSVGSGSTLANC
-145 FVKLQYSEPIDL
+145 FVKLQYTEPVDL
-157 EYDGT
+157 EYDDT
-162 NMPTLVVTHTDDDDA
+162 NMPTLVVVHTADSGGA
-177 TETSYTATVPVGNSS
+177 TTNYTATVSTGNSS
-192 VNGVEHTGADVDTI
+192 VNGVEATGADVDTI

-213 TTNAGDDV
+213 TTDAGDDV
-221 LLEDNS
+221 IYEDND
-227 RISTEQQRSGSQLN
+227 RVAIEQQRSGSQLN

-246 AGSDGAGELTIG
+246 DGTDAAGELTIA

-269 MKDYGQSGITSNTQI
+269 MKDYGQGSLTSNSQI
-284 TSSVGSELPTGQVN
+284 TSTVGSELPTGQMN
-298 MA
+298 IA

>member
-1 MPLWSSKEDESQ
+1 MPLWSAKEEESQ
-13 IILEEAGDLGSKVI
+13 IILEAAGDLGSKVI
-27 LDSTDGS
+27 LDSTDGTS
-34 PGSNEG
+34 DAGF
-40 AYILQEEQNEVKPQY
+40 YILTEEQDEVKPQY

-70 NNQGWWLR
+70 NNHGWWLR

-100 AGDDSASTG
+100 AGTSSATSG

-131 PTYSVGSGATLANC
+131 PTYSVGSGSTLANC

-157 EYDGT
+157 EYDDT
-162 NMPTLVVTHTDDDDA
+162 NMPTLVVVHTADSGGA
-177 TETSYTATVPVGNSS
+177 TTNYTATVPVGNSS
-192 VNGVEHTGADVDTI
+192 VNGVEATGADVDTI

-213 TTNAGDDV
+213 TSNAGDDV
-221 LLEDNS
+221 IYEDND
-227 RISTEQQRSGSQLN
+227 RVAIEQQRSGSQLN

-246 AGSDGAGELTIG
+246 DGTDAAGELTIA
-258 AQTLTLSGTTT
+258 AQTLTISGTTT
-269 MKDYGQSGITSNTQI
+269 VKDYGQGSLSSNTQI
-284 TSSVGSELPTGQVN
+284 TSTVGSELPTAQMN

>member
-1 MPLWSSKEDESQ
+1 MPLWSAKEEESQ
-13 IILEEAGDLGSKVI
+13 IVLEEAGDLGSKVI
-27 LDSTDGS
+27 LDSTDGTADA
-34 PGSNEG
+34 GF
-40 AYILQEEQNEVKPQY
+40 YVLQEEQDEVKPQY
-55 LDRTNPMGKLDDCFA
+55 LDRSNPMGKLDNCFA
-70 NNQGWWLR
+70 NNHGWWLR

-85 PSRYWDE
+85 PSKYWDE

-100 AGDDSASTG
+100 AGTSSATSG

-131 PTYSVGSGATLANC
+131 PVYSVGSGATLANC
-145 FVKLQYSEPIDL
+145 FVKLQFTEPIDL

-162 NMPTLVVTHTDDDDA
+162 NMPTLVVTHTADSDDS
-177 TETSYTATVPVGNSS
+177 ETSYTATVPVGNSS

-213 TTNAGDDV
+213 TSNAGDDV
-221 LLEDNS
+221 IYEDND
-227 RISTEQQRSGSQLN
+227 RIAIEQQRSGSQLN

-246 AGSDGAGELTIG
+246 DGTDGAGELTIG
-258 AQTLTLSGTTT
+258 AQTLTISGTTT
-269 MKDYGQSGITSNTQI
+269 NKDYGQGSLSSNTQI
-284 TSSVGSELPTGQVN
+284 TSTVGSELPTAQMN

>member
-1 MPLWSSKEDESQ
+1 MPLWSSKEEESQ
-13 IILEEAGDLGSKVI
+13 IILEQAGDLGSKVI
-27 LDSTDGS
+27 LDSTDGTADD
-34 PGSNEG
+34 GF
-40 AYILQEEQNEVKPQY
+40 YILQEEQNEVKPQY

-121 GLSSGTSESS
+121 GLSSGTSDSS
-131 PTYSVGSGATLANC
+131 PTYSVGSGATLATAY
-145 FVKLQYSEPIDL
+145 VKLQYSEPIDL

-192 VNGVEHTGADVDTI
+192 VNGVESMGADVDTI

-213 TTNAGDDV
+213 TTDAGDDV
-221 LLEDNS
+221 IYEDND
-227 RISTEQQRSGSQLN
+227 RIAIEQQRSGSQLN

-246 AGSDGAGELTIG
+246 DGTDAAGELTIA

-269 MKDYGQSGITSNTQI
+269 MKDYGQGSLTSNTQI
-284 TSSVGSELPTGQVN
+284 TSTVGSELPTAQMN

>member
-1 MPLWSSKEDESQ
+1 MPLWSAKEEESQ
-13 IILEEAGDLGSKVI
+13 IVLEEAGDLGSKVV
-27 LDSTDGS
+27 LDSTDGTS
-34 PGSNEG
+34 DAGF
-40 AYILQEEQNEVKPQY
+40 YVLQEEQDEVKPQY

-70 NNQGWWLR
+70 NNHGWWLR

-85 PSRYWDE
+85 PSKYWDE

-100 AGDDSASTG
+100 AGTSSATSG

-131 PTYSVGSGATLANC
+131 PTYSVGSGSTLANC
-145 FVKLQYSEPIDL
+145 FVKLQYTEPVDL
-157 EYDGT
+157 EYDDT
-162 NMPTLVVTHTDDDDA
+162 NMPTLVVVHTADSGGA
-177 TETSYTATVPVGNSS
+177 TTNYTATVPVGNSS
-192 VNGVEHTGADVDTI
+192 VNGVEATGADVDTI

-213 TTNAGDDV
+213 TTDAGDDV
-221 LLEDNS
+221 IYEDND
-227 RISTEQQRSGSQLN
+227 RVAIEQQRSGSQLN

-246 AGSDGAGELTIG
+246 DGTDAAGELTIA
-258 AQTLTLSGTTT
+258 AQTLTISGTTT
-269 MKDYGQSGITSNTQI
+269 VKDYGQGSLTSNSQI
-284 TSSVGSELPTGQVN
+284 TSTVGSELPTAQMN

>member
-1 MPLWSSKEDESQ
+1 MPLWSSKEEESQ
-13 IILEEAGDLGSKVI
+13 IILEAAGDLGSKVV
-27 LDSTDGS
+27 LDSTDGTS
-34 PGSNEG
+34 DAGF
-40 AYILQEEQNEVKPQY
+40 YVLQEEQDEVKPQY

-70 NNQGWWLR
+70 NNHGWWLR

-85 PSRYWDE
+85 PSKYWDE

-100 AGDDSASTG
+100 AGTSSATSG

-131 PTYSVGSGATLANC
+131 PTYSVGSGSTLANC
-145 FVKLQYSEPIDL
+145 FVKLQYTEPVDL

-162 NMPTLVVTHTDDDDA
+162 NMPTLVVVHTADSDG
-177 TETSYTATVPVGNSS
+177 TTTTNYTATVPVGNSS
-192 VNGVEHTGADVDTI
+192 VNGVEATGADVDTI

-213 TTNAGDDV
+213 TTDAGDDV
-221 LLEDNS
+221 IYEDND
-227 RISTEQQRSGSQLN
+227 RVAIEQQRSGSQLN

-246 AGSDGAGELTIG
+246 DGTDAAGELTIA
-258 AQTLTLSGTTT
+258 AQTLTISGTTT
-269 MKDYGQSGITSNTQI
+269 VKDYGQGSLTSNTQI
-284 TSSVGSELPTGQVN
+284 TSTVGSELPTAQMN

>member
-1 MPLWSSKEDESQ
+1 MPLWSAKEEESQ
-13 IILEEAGDLGSKVI
+13 IVLEEAGDLGSKVI
-27 LDSTDGS
+27 LDSTDGTADA
-34 PGSNEG
+34 GF
-40 AYILQEEQNEVKPQY
+40 YVLQEEQDEVKPQY
-55 LDRTNPMGKLDDCFA
+55 LDRSNPMGKLDNCFA
-70 NNQGWWLR
+70 NNHGWWLR

-85 PSRYWDE
+85 PSKYWDE

-100 AGDDSASTG
+100 AGTSSATSG

-131 PTYSVGSGATLANC
+131 PVYSVGSGATLANC
-145 FVKLQYSEPIDL
+145 FVKLQFTEPIDL
-157 EYDGT
+157 EYDDT
-162 NMPTLVVTHTDDDDA
+162 NMPTLVVTHTADSDDS
-177 TETSYTATVPVGNSS
+177 ETSYTATVPVGNSS

-213 TTNAGDDV
+213 TSNAGDDV
-221 LLEDNS
+221 IYEDND
-227 RISTEQQRSGSQLN
+227 RIAIEQQRSGSQLN

-246 AGSDGAGELTIG
+246 DGTDGAGELTIG
-258 AQTLTLSGTTT
+258 AQTLTISGTTT
-269 MKDYGQSGITSNTQI
+269 IKDYGQGSLSSNTQI
-284 TSSVGSELPTGQVN
+284 TSTVGSDLPTAQMN

>member
-1 MPLWSSKEDESQ
+1 MPLWSAKEEESQ
-13 IILEEAGDLGSKVI
+13 IILEAAGDLGSKVI
-27 LDSTDGS
+27 LESTDGTS
-34 PGSNEG
+34 DEG
-40 AYILQEEQNEVKPQY
+40 FYILTEEQDEVKPQY

-70 NNQGWWLR
+70 NNHGWWLR

-85 PSRYWDE
+85 PSKYWDE

-100 AGDDSASTG
+100 AGTSSATTG

-131 PTYSVGSGATLANC
+131 PTYSVGSGSTLANC

-192 VNGVEHTGADVDTI
+192 VNGVESMGADVDTI

-213 TTNAGDDV
+213 TTDAGDDV
-221 LLEDNS
+221 IYEDND
-227 RISTEQQRSGSQLN
+227 RVAIEQQRSGSQLN

-246 AGSDGAGELTIG
+246 DGTDAAGELTIA

-269 MKDYGQSGITSNTQI
+269 MKDYGQGSLTSNTQI
-284 TSSVGSELPTGQVN
+284 TSTVGSELPTGQMN
-298 MA
+298 IA

>member
-1 MPLWSSKEDESQ
+1 MPLWSAKEEESQ
-13 IILEEAGDLGSKVI
+13 IVLEEAGDLGSKVV
-27 LDSTDGS
+27 LDSTDGTS
-34 PGSNEG
+34 DAGF
-40 AYILQEEQNEVKPQY
+40 YVLQEEQDEVKPQY

-100 AGDDSASTG
+100 AGTSSATSG

-131 PTYSVGSGATLANC
+131 PTYSVGSGSTLANC
-145 FVKLQYSEPIDL
+145 FVKLQYTEPVDL
-157 EYDGT
+157 EYDDT
-162 NMPTLVVTHTDDDDA
+162 NMPTLVVVHTADSGGA
-177 TETSYTATVPVGNSS
+177 TTNYTATVPVGNSS
-192 VNGVEHTGADVDTI
+192 VNGVEATGADVDTI

-213 TTNAGDDV
+213 TSNAGDDV
-221 LLEDNS
+221 IYEDND
-227 RISTEQQRSGSQLN
+227 RVAIEQQRSGSQLN

-246 AGSDGAGELTIG
+246 DGTDAAGELTIA
-258 AQTLTLSGTTT
+258 AQTLTVSGTTT
-269 MKDYGQSGITSNTQI
+269 IKDYGQGSLTSNTQI
-284 TSSVGSELPTGQVN
+284 TSTVGSELPTAQMN